1 MKKLLFT
8 LSTLLFLFP
17 PGMSAQILT
26 RASHSPL
33 TSDSLLV
40 YKVAYV
46 APSDT
51 GQNCVWNFSGL
62 STDSAEMVD
71 VNYYPA
77 SEEDTTLIG
86 LHREHANYY
95 YKNAGDTLWQAGYE
109 TSRAIMRYTTPIA
122 SLCFPF
128 AFGDTLCGTLEGQGQ
143 YCHMT
148 PLAVEGSIKTC
159 VDGTGRLIT
168 PDDTIDGALRTHM
181 LMTYS
186 EKMHPQNIVREERLA
201 WYSLFCRYPLVESVT
216 VQTIKNSDTVT
227 FASTYYY
234 PQEQDEELRRQYEEE
249 HMIANA
255 VEDTLVS
262 NIRFTPNPVYNN
274 VQIKYELA
282 RPAKVYISLHYNGG
296 MTTHQTPMHQE
307 EEGEHTVEIN
317 MSNMPVG
324 SYAVYIHADDVVASG
339 SLIKL

>member
-1 MKKLLFT
+1 MEGKRRFCCKLFT
-8 LSTLLFLFP
+8 HKRPMRRNVALTLSISVFLLLPEHLF
-17 PGMSAQILT
+17 SQSLT
-26 RASHSPL
+26 KEEHMPL
-33 TSDSLLV
+33 TSDTLLA

-77 SEEDTTLIG
+77 SEDDTTHIG

-95 YKNAGDTLWQAGYE
+95 YHIANDTLWQTGYE

-128 AFGDTLCGTLEGQGQ
+128 AFGDTLCGTFEGQGQ

-168 PDDTIDGALRTHM
+168 PDDTIDGALHTHM

-186 EKMHPQNIVREERLA
+186 EKMHPQ
-201 WYSLFCRYPLVESVT
+201 YFCLY
-216 VQTIKNSDTVT
+216 
-227 FASTYYY
+227 
-234 PQEQDEELRRQYEEE
+234 
-249 HMIANA
+249 
-255 VEDTLVS
+255 
-262 NIRFTPNPVYNN
+262 
-274 VQIKYELA
+274 
-282 RPAKVYISLHYNGG
+282 RPISLA
-296 MTTHQTPMHQE
+296 
-307 EEGEHTVEIN
+307 IF
-317 MSNMPVG
+317 
-324 SYAVYIHADDVVASG
+324 
-339 SLIKL
+339 